1 MAIRIRRSETTGV
14 VPNPAALQVGEL
26 AVNTADAKLW
36 TKHSNGS
43 LVDLNP
49 SGGGGGGF
57 SLTNIDGGNA
67 SSSYNTSG
75 IIDGGNSGS

>member
-1 MAIRIRRSETTGV
+1 MATIRIRRSTDTGV
-14 VPNPAALQVGEL
+14 TPNPASLSVGEL

-36 TKHSNGS
+36 TKHSNGA

-49 SGGGGGGF
+49 SGGGGGGT
-57 SLTNIDGGNA
+57 LTNIDGGQA